1 MRKVLSL
8 FFFLI
13 SCSLFTAA
21 QQGVA
26 SPDGSVVKRNRIVVF
41 TPLYLDSAFNGTNY
55 KLGKEFIPKYIL
67 PGLEFYNGAMLAV
80 DSLKKDSIVVDFVI
94 VDTKQPQQQWEAL
107 LKGDSLNNADLFI
120 AAINNPVELKQLADA
135 ALNKKIPLISATY
148 PRTTGINNNAYFYL
162 VNSSLKTHL
171 DGVYKHL
178 QQNYAWANM
187 ILFTRKTAGGNYV
200 KNSLESNNKSTPAV
214 PLKYKTVEVQDN
226 FLPEDIGLQLDS
238 TKTNVI
244 IAGDIDENFGVK
256 LVQAL
261 SKNKKS
267 RIVVLGM
274 PTWESVADF
283 NKESCK
289 GIEIIY
295 STPYNFIENKS
306 LSLFTQQ
313 VYRVK
318 HASRPSDMAFK
329 GYEMVYHFTRLLH
342 KHQTAFVQNI
352 NAADGKL
359 FGDYLF
365 TPVSTNT
372 SSTTIDYYENKKLYF
387 IKKIDGAIKGV
398 F

>member
-1 MRKVLSL
+1 MRKVLWG

-13 SCSLFTAA
+13 CCSLFTAA
-21 QQGVA
+21 QEDTA
-26 SPDGSVVKRNRIVVF
+26 SPVSLTVKRNKVVVF
-41 TPLYLDSAFNGTNY
+41 APLFLDSAFNGVNY

-67 PGLEFYNGAMLAV
+67 PGLEFYNGVMLAV
-80 DSLKKDSIVVDFVI
+80 DSLRKDSIAADFII
-94 VDTKQPQQQWEAL
+94 VDTKQPQQQWENL
-107 LKGDSLNNADLFI
+107 LKGDSLNSADLFI

-135 ALNKKIPLISATY
+135 ASSKKIPLISATY
-148 PRTTGINNNAYFYL
+148 PRTTGINSNPYFYL
-162 VNSSLKTHL
+162 VNSSLKTHI

-200 KNSLESNNKSTPAV
+200 KNSLELNNKSTPAV

-261 SKNKKS
+261 SKSKKS

-289 GIEIIY
+289 GVEIIY
-295 STPYNFIENKS
+295 STPYNFVENKS

-313 VYRVK
+313 VYRAK

-342 KHQTAFVQNI
+342 KHQTAFAQNI
-352 NAADGKL
+352 NAGEGKL

-365 TPVSTNT
+365 TPTSTNNSGT
-372 SSTTIDYYENKKLYF
+372 SIDYYENKKLYF
-387 IKKIDGAIKGV
+387 IKKTDGAIKGV